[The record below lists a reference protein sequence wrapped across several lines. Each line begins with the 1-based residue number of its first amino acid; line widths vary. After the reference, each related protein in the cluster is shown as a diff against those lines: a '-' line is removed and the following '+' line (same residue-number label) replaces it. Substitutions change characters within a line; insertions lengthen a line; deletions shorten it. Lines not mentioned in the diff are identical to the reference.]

1 MLLNLFIWVNQAGM
15 AIIKKRKAVK
25 RFVRSYRLREDLIKK
40 IDSIALSLDE
50 SRTYIL
56 ESLIEYGL
64 EAYEKE
70 NKKNAKN

>member
-1 MLLNLFIWVNQAGM
+1 M

-25 RFVRSYRLREDLIKK
+25 RVVRSYRLREDLIKK
-40 IDSIALSLDE
+40 IDSIALSHDE

-70 NKKNAKN
+70 KKKNAKG

>member
-1 MLLNLFIWVNQAGM
+1 M

-25 RFVRSYRLREDLIKK
+25 RVVRSYRLREDLIKK

-70 NKKNAKN
+70 SKKNAKN

>member
-1 MLLNLFIWVNQAGM
+1 MLNLFIWVNQAGM

-25 RFVRSYRLREDLIKK
+25 RVVRSYRLREDLIKK
-40 IDSIALSLDE
+40 IDSIALSIGE

>member
-1 MLLNLFIWVNQAGM
+1 M
-15 AIIKKRKAVK
+15 AIIKKRRAVK
-25 RFVRSYRLREDLIKK
+25 RVVRSYRLREDLIKK
-40 IDSIALSLDE
+40 IDGIALSMDE

-70 NKKNAKN
+70 KTKSAKN

>member
-1 MLLNLFIWVNQAGM
+1 M

>member
-1 MLLNLFIWVNQAGM
+1 M

-25 RFVRSYRLREDLIKK
+25 RVVRSYRLREDLIKK
-40 IDSIALSLDE
+40 IDGIALSLDE

-70 NKKNAKN
+70 KKKNAKN

>member
-1 MLLNLFIWVNQAGM
+1 ME
-15 AIIKKRKAVK
+15 IIKKRKPVK
-25 RFVRSYRLREDLIKK
+25 RVVRSYRIREDLIKK
-40 IDSIALSLDE
+40 IDSIALSIGE

>member
-1 MLLNLFIWVNQAGM
+1 M

-25 RFVRSYRLREDLIKK
+25 RVVRSYRLREDLIKK

>member
-1 MLLNLFIWVNQAGM
+1 MLNLFIWVNQAGM

-25 RFVRSYRLREDLIKK
+25 RVVRSYRLREDLIKK
-40 IDSIALSLDE
+40 IDGIALSLDE

>member
-1 MLLNLFIWVNQAGM
+1 ME
-15 AIIKKRKAVK
+15 IIKKRKPAK
-25 RFVRSYRLREDLIKK
+25 RIVRSYRLREDLIKK

>member
-1 MLLNLFIWVNQAGM
+1 M

-25 RFVRSYRLREDLIKK
+25 RVVRSYRLREDLIKK
-40 IDSIALSLDE
+40 IDSIALNMDE